1 MKNAVDRLSITGIKP
16 TTAMNEFTHKKDL
29 TLRERIERFCREAV
43 DKGILF
49 SEAIDEFERCFIME
63 VLRRN
68 NDNIIRSAA
77 VLGIH
82 RNTLS
87 KKLGGWRG

>member
-1 MKNAVDRLSITGIKP
+1 MYMAAIND
-16 TTAMNEFTHKKDL
+16 FTHENSS
-29 TLRERIERFCREAV
+29 TLKERMERFCREAV

-49 SEAIDEFERCFIME
+49 SEARDEFERCFITE

-68 NDNIIRSAA
+68 NDNILRSAA

-82 RNTLS
+82 RNTIS
-87 KKLGGWRG
+87 KKLGGWR